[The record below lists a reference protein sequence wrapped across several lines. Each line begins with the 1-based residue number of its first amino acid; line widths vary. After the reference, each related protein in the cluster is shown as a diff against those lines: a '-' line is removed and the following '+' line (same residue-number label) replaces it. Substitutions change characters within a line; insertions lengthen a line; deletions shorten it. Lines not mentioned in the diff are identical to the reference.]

1 MSLVDRFLTQKRV
14 RAARAKLADE
24 PSVANYLALASEL
37 ARNEELDSAIKVCEE
52 GLGLFHASEPLRHMV
67 SRLRQLSLEGRTREL
82 SRELR
87 EAPRPALWREMCELQ
102 ISAGRFDRAEEF
114 AQEWYAADKD
124 PQALFLHARARSERF
139 FVDRGR
145 EDGQGAWEL
154 LERCEGKLP
163 EPEPLLR
170 LRLKLAACVGAWG
183 AAERCVAALLE
194 LVPGDPELEARYRTL
209 QSQKEGAP
217 DFHSAL
223 RAVEKSG
230 LFADESQEGEGPE
243 GALDESLPAN
253 TSIRPMLQA
262 LADEAL
268 VKAAL
273 FTKGSTALVQGLS
286 GATAE
291 RMARGVREV
300 VQASRMTARRLGLG
314 QALEIQVEG
323 SFGSLLVV
331 PAEQGAGAVWRDGP
345 VLEAHQ
351 RYMSGLVGR
360 TATAGT
366 RGQE

>member
-1 MSLVDRFLTQKRV
+1 MSLVDRFMTQKRV
-14 RAARAKLADE
+14 RAARQKLADE
-24 PSVANYLALASEL
+24 PTVANYLALASEL
-37 ARNEELDSAIKVCEE
+37 ARNEELESAIKVCEE
-52 GLGLFHASEPLRHMV
+52 GLGLFHGSEQLRHMV
-67 SRLRQLSLEGRTREL
+67 SRLRQLSLEGRSREL

-102 ISAGRFDRAEEF
+102 ISAGRFDRAEEY
-114 AQEWYAADKD
+114 ALEWYGVEHE
-124 PQALFLHARARSERF
+124 PLALFLRARARAERF

-145 EDGQGAWEL
+145 EDGQSAWDL
-154 LERCEGKLP
+154 LDQCEGKLL
-163 EPEPLLR
+163 EPEPHLR

-194 LVPGDPELEARYRTL
+194 HLPGDPELEARYRTL
-209 QSQKEGAP
+209 HAQTPGAL
-217 DFHSAL
+217 DFAGAL
-223 RAVEKSG
+223 RKVEKSG
-230 LFADESQEGEGPE
+230 LFADESTDGEP
-243 GALDESLPAN
+243 LDENLPAS
-253 TSIRPMLQA
+253 TAIRPMLQG
-262 LADEAL
+262 LADEAS

-273 FTKGSTALVQGLS
+273 FTKGSTALVQGLT

-300 VQASRMTARRLGLG
+300 VQTSRMTARRLGLG

-331 PAEQGAGAVWRDGP
+331 PAEQGAGAIWRDGP

-351 RYMSGLVGR
+351 RYMTGLVGR

-366 RGQE
+366 RGQA